1 MTGYIIG
8 LIIGVLIF
16 ISQNMKPTS
25 LWFRISFM
33 LFTVAFLWGIS
44 YLHAGYWNML
54 IIPIG
59 VIVLCFI
66 AAMCFPYGAASAQ
79 SEYMAVNGRNY
90 YAELKD
96 EDKIGKINA
105 PYFKQTYDRIIS
117 GILFNIVNSQD
128 ELQRFGNLLYSK
140 NFYPISTH
148 TKKEIMQHI
157 NSVINEA
164 SRMSK
169 YGKSIEKKAK
179 SNIEIL
185 FNAYVSV
192 MSIHEEATDAIE
204 NINNIQRI

>member
-8 LIIGVLIF
+8 LLIGVLIF
-16 ISQNMKPTS
+16 LAQNLKPAS
-25 LWFRISFM
+25 VWFRISFL
-33 LFTVAFLWGIS
+33 LFTAVFLWGIS
-44 YLHAGYWNML
+44 YIHAGYWNIL

-66 AAMCFPYGAASAQ
+66 AAMSFPYSAVSAQ

-105 PYFKQTYDRIIS
+105 PGFKQTYDRIIS
-117 GILFNIVNSQD
+117 GILSNIVNGQD

-157 NSVINEA
+157 NSVIDEA
-164 SRMSK
+164 SHMSK
-169 YGKSIEKKAK
+169 YGKSIDRKAK
-179 SNIEIL
+179 SSIEIL

-192 MSIHEEATDAIE
+192 MSIHEEATNAIE
-204 NINNIQRI
+204 INK